1 MAIDKITS
9 AGITTDAVGPTQLNE
24 AANYAFTGTVTGAGE
39 ANTPAWFANKTDTTS
54 VATTTTTK
62 ATFNVEIVDTD
73 NAFASSTFTVPSGKA
88 GKYYV
93 FGQAQFGSHGD
104 QDYVVVFIYINGS
117 IQAKGVL
124 VDAGGADIATP
135 VFAIFDLSVGDTVE
149 LYVRHNY
156 GSNRDLRGETQEKT
170 TIFGGYRISS

>member
-9 AGITTDAVGPTQLNE
+9 ASITTDAVGPTQLNE

-73 NAFASSTFTVPSGKA
+73 NGDGLLEISP
-88 GKYYV
+88 V
-93 FGQAQFGSHGD
+93 FSRSQ
-104 QDYVVVFIYINGS
+104 
-117 IQAKGVL
+117 
-124 VDAGGADIATP
+124 GGGGLSEHQRRNLLATP
-135 VFAIFDLSVGDTVE
+135 P
-149 LYVRHNY
+149 
-156 GSNRDLRGETQEKT
+156 RGPLTRL
-170 TIFGGYRISS
+170 TI